1 MTGLVC
7 DSAASADLYCAVLL
21 TQVVTPEAL
30 LTEDAADWPAQLLLM
45 YMLEVGIVDQPEK

>member
-1 MTGLVC
+1 MTELVC